1 MKDRKAAEK
10 RLRSDRELLKRR
22 MNVLVDI
29 EIGRMNKSRG
39 RTHPVTERG
48 RVLFGVAGMAHR
60 MNALLHRPER
70 HETG

>member
-1 MKDRKAAEK
+1 
-10 RLRSDRELLKRR
+10 
-22 MNVLVDI
+22 
-29 EIGRMNKSRG
+29 
-39 RTHPVTERG
+39 VTERG